1 MHGRLDLYEFAAGK
15 NYHNF
20 EMEYAMSLQQVSTSY
35 WIKIFNLA
43 PSLNTLSVVWVI
55 YRQRSL
61 LLSIKST
68 AEDAKGHIRDSST
81 SQNTLHG
88 R

>member
-1 MHGRLDLYEFAAGK
+1 MCGQLDLYEFAAGK

-20 EMEYAMSLQQVSTSY
+20 DMEYAMSLQQVSTCFLDKDLQFGTWFEQIECCTGDMQTNVTSFEH
-35 WIKIFNLA
+35 KM
-43 PSLNTLSVVWVI
+43 TV
-55 YRQRSL
+55 
-61 LLSIKST
+61 
-68 AEDAKGHIRDSST
+68 EDTKGQICNGST